1 MTIVWTDTLD
11 TVDWNEL
18 SDLYRKAPL
27 GEKSPERLKTVFAN
41 SMFRRFAYEDGV
53 LVAAGRALADGL
65 DCSYICDVAI
75 LPSHQGRGLGNDL
88 IGQLVDLWR
97 VDRQVRALCSAV
109 GDVNQKSIAKLL
121 LDVGVPLL
129 CIPIWVAEL
138 RQIRALSQER
148 LRVAWISTRRGNNSV
163 GEWIGNNA
171 GRDTRKDVIH
181 ILSRKTIDR
190 VVIGTVIPCDVVG

>member
-88 IGQLVDLWR
+88 IGQLV
-97 VDRQVRALCSAV
+97 
-109 GDVNQKSIAKLL
+109 
-121 LDVGVPLL
+121 
-129 CIPIWVAEL
+129 E
-138 RQIRALSQER
+138 
-148 LRVAWISTRRGNNSV
+148 
-163 GEWIGNNA
+163 
-171 GRDTRKDVIH
+171 
-181 ILSRKTIDR
+181 LSRGHAKIILYAVPGKEAFYARHGFKRMTTAMAIFQDPAPATAR
-190 VVIGTVIPCDVVG
+190 GYLAQD